1 MVSEQIVWVKPLD
14 EVTVYV
20 HCEEG
25 VSWELRD
32 HFTFRVPG
40 FQFHPSYRARIWDGK
55 IRLFDVRSSTIY
67 RGLVK
72 HIEKFCADR
81 NYKFMSEESGDRE
94 FSLKEAEDFIKKLK
108 LPITPRDYQIEA
120 FVHAI
125 RARRAMLLSPTAS
138 GKSLIIYL
146 LVRYLQNL
154 KSVDNSKKTLIIVP
168 TTSLVSQLYGDF
180 QDYGYN
186 SKKNVHLIYQG
197 QEKQSDLPVVIS
209 TWQSLYQLPKAY
221 FEQYDCIIGDEAH
234 LFKAKSLIHIMTSL
248 KNAKHRFGTTGTLDG
263 TNTHKLVLEGLFG
276 PVHKVTTTKKLMEQK
291 HIADFDIKCLI
302 LKHSAAN
309 CQALR
314 KATYNEEIDYLVSN
328 SERNNFIKNL
338 AISLKGNTLVL
349 FNYIRHG
356 TELFDLINKER
367 DKNVFYVSGKV
378 KSDDR
383 ERIRHLVEKHKNAI
397 IVASYGVFSTGVNIQ
412 NLHNIIFASP
422 SKSRIRNLQSIGR
435 GLRKTKTKTH
445 ATLFDIADDLRHK
458 SSKNYTLGHFEQRL
472 QIYTDEKFTF
482 RVYKIDLKR

>member
-1 MVSEQIVWVKPLD
+1 MASKQIVWVKPVD
-14 EVTVYV
+14 EVNVFV
-20 HCEEG
+20 HCDDS

-40 FQFHPSYRARIWDGK
+40 YQFHPSYKSRMWDGK
-55 IRLFDVRSSTIY
+55 IRLFDVRSNLIY

-81 NYKFMSEESGDRE
+81 GYEFMCEEPGNKE
-94 FSLKEAEDFIKKLK
+94 FSLKEAEDFIQKLK
-108 LPITPRDYQIEA
+108 LPFKVRDYQLDA

-125 RARRAMLLSPTAS
+125 RSRRAMLLSPTAS

-146 LVRYLQNL
+146 IIRYLAAI
-154 KSVDNSKKTLIIVP
+154 KDSKKTLIIVP
-168 TTSLVSQLYGDF
+168 TTSLVSQLFGDF
-180 QDYGYN
+180 QDYGYD
-186 SKKNVHLIYQG
+186 SKKNVHLIYEG
-197 QEKQSDLPVVIS
+197 QDKQSNKPVTIS
-209 TWQSLYQLPKAY
+209 TWQSLYKQPKKY

-234 LFKAKSLIHIMTSL
+234 QFKAKSLIHIMTSL
-248 KNAKHRFGTTGTLDG
+248 KNARNRFGTTGTLDG

-276 PVHKVTTTKKLMEQK
+276 PVRKVTTTKELMDDK
-291 HIADFDIKCLI
+291 HIADFEIKCLI

-309 CQALR
+309 CQALK
-314 KATYNEEIDYLVSN
+314 KATYHEEIDYLVKN
-328 SERNNFIKNL
+328 EERNNFIRNL

-349 FNYIRHG
+349 FNYIAHG
-356 TELFDLINKER
+356 TELHDLINKEG
-367 DKNVFYVSGKV
+367 KEVFFVSGKV
-378 KSDDR
+378 KADIR
-383 ERIRHLVEKHKNAI
+383 EEIRHLVEKHDNAI

-422 SKSRIRNLQSIGR
+422 SKSRIRTLQSIGR
-435 GLRKTKTKTH
+435 GLRKSKTKTA

-458 SSKNYTLGHFEQRL
+458 SRKNYTLDHFEQRL
-472 QIYTDEKFTF
+472 QIYTDEKFKF

>member
-1 MVSEQIVWVKPLD
+1 MAGNIVWVKPLD

-25 VSWELRD
+25 VAWELRD

-40 FQFHPSYRARIWDGK
+40 FQFHPSYKARIWDGR
-55 IRLFDVRSSTIY
+55 IRLYDVRTNTIY

-81 NYKFMSEESGDRE
+81 NYTFMSEEAGDRE
-94 FSLKEAEDFIKKLK
+94 FSVKEAEDFIRTLK
-108 LPITPRDYQIEA
+108 LPLTPRDYQIDA

-125 RARRAMLLSPTAS
+125 RARRSMLLSPTAS

-146 LVRYLQNL
+146 IIRYLEAK
-154 KSVDNSKKTLIIVP
+154 KSLIIVP

-180 QDYGYN
+180 QDYGYD

-197 QEKQSDLPVVIS
+197 QEKQTQKPVVIS
-209 TWQSLYQLPKAY
+209 TWQSLYQMPKKY
-221 FEQYDCIIGDEAH
+221 FAQYDCIIGDEAH

-248 KNAKHRFGTTGTLDG
+248 TNAQNRFGTTGTLDG

-276 PVHKVTTTKKLMEQK
+276 PVHKVTTTKKLMDQK
-291 HIADFDIKCLI
+291 HIADFNIKCLI
-302 LKHSAAN
+302 LKHSAVN
-309 CQALR
+309 CQAMR
-314 KATYNEEIDYLVSN
+314 KATYQQEIDYLVS
-328 SERNNFIKNL
+328 SEERNNFIRNL

-349 FNYIRHG
+349 FNYIKHG
-356 TELFDLINKER
+356 SELFDLINRER
-367 DKNVFYVSGKV
+367 DSDVFYVSGKV
-378 KSDDR
+378 KSEDR
-383 ERIRHLVEKHKNAI
+383 EQIRHLVEKHKEAI

-435 GLRKTKTKTH
+435 GLRKTKTKTS

-458 SSKNYTLGHFEQRL
+458 SHKNYTIGHFEQRL
-472 QIYTDEKFTF
+472 QIYTEEKFAF